1 MHDCCGRDHE
11 VKMRH
16 RMYTMRICLATTLQH
31 GEQRL
36 HAICSRRRRACQSA
50 CRSGIA
56 SHSGGIFHGSGEVAI
71 YKMQGQ
77 RPPHYNPVT
86 TSAGR
91 AGSMSP
97 NHYPETNAAGCA
109 PRPRLGSYGML
120 CAGLE
125 QREHHAASILR
136 GTDTSRLHNA
146 KKYCRIPAGSLPSKD
161 NVAERL
167 RRWTANPL
175 GSPCAGSNPVVV
187 DRS

>member
-56 SHSGGIFHGSGEVAI
+56 SASGGIFHGSGEVAI

-77 RPPHYNPVT
+77 RPPHHNPVT

-109 PRPRLGSYGML
+109 PRRGWVRTECV

-125 QREHHAASILR
+125 QREHHAASIL
-136 GTDTSRLHNA
+136 
-146 KKYCRIPAGSLPSKD
+146 AGNRHVQCYIMRKSDIGFPPDPCQARTTWPS
-161 NVAERL
+161 
-167 RRWTANPL
+167 
-175 GSPCAGSNPVVV
+175 G
-187 DRS
+187 